1 MVLTLIFVYFC
12 IDWSHWLDLV
22 WCSCLMPIKSLLV
35 GGWQSLVV
43 VVDEDGGD
51 LVEEVVM
58 DEWFGAK
65 TVVVM
70 GRLVARRMVFCWV

>member
-1 MVLTLIFVYFC
+1 
-12 IDWSHWLDLV
+12 
-22 WCSCLMPIKSLLV
+22 MPIKSLLV

-65 TVVVM
+65 TVVMM
-70 GRLVARRMVFCWV
+70 GRLVARRMVFRWV